1 MAIGPGGLAGATANA
16 RIRPDERFVFAS
28 SGLIRMKTPTMNLRR
43 DARDRNGKSAIAPV
57 EMPGLDNHLCF
68 ALYAAS
74 NHMTRLFVPFLN
86 KLGVTYPQYLVLVV
100 LWERGAQGVG
110 EMALALQMDLGT
122 LSPMLKRLEAKG
134 LVTRRRQAKDER
146 RVLVDLT
153 PKGVSLRKRTEQMLG
168 EFYCFLNMPLDE
180 LFDLKDQL
188 HHFVSSAGPKEV
200 KETKGGPK
208 DTKAVP
214 VKLSEPVS

>member
-1 MAIGPGGLAGATANA
+1 M
-16 RIRPDERFVFAS
+16 
-28 SGLIRMKTPTMNLRR
+28 TMRR
-43 DARDRNGKSAIAPV
+43 DTKKRSGDSAVAPV
-57 EMPGLDNHLCF
+57 EMPALDNHLCF

-74 NHMTRLFVPFLN
+74 NHMTRLFAPFLK

-110 EMALALQMDLGT
+110 ELATALQMDLGT

-134 LVTRRRQAKDER
+134 LVTRRRQAVDER

-153 PKGVSLRKRTEQMLG
+153 ARGTALRKQTEQMLG

-180 LFDLKDQL
+180 LFDLKDRL
-188 HHFVSSAGPKEV
+188 RHFVRSAGPKQI
-200 KETKGGPK
+200 KRT
-208 DTKAVP
+208 P
-214 VKLSEPVS
+214 VNVFEPAF

>member
-1 MAIGPGGLAGATANA
+1 MRHDIK
-16 RIRPDERFVFAS
+16 R
-28 SGLIRMKTPTMNLRR
+28 
-43 DARDRNGKSAIAPV
+43 KSAAAQSSIAPV
-57 EMPGLDNHLCF
+57 EMPGLDSHLCF

-74 NHMTRLFVPFLN
+74 NHMTRLFVPFLK

-110 EMALALQMDLGT
+110 ELATALQMDLGS

-134 LVTRRRQAKDER
+134 FVTRRRQAEDER

-153 PKGVSLRKRTEQMLG
+153 PKGATLRKRTEQMLG

-180 LFDLKDQL
+180 LTDLKDRL
-188 HHFVSSAGPKEV
+188 HHFVNSAG
-200 KETKGGPK
+200 
-208 DTKAVP
+208 
-214 VKLSEPVS
+214 

>member
-1 MAIGPGGLAGATANA
+1 MDMRRVA
-16 RIRPDERFVFAS
+16 RKRSGQS
-28 SGLIRMKTPTMNLRR
+28 S
-43 DARDRNGKSAIAPV
+43 IAPV

-74 NHMTRLFVPFLN
+74 NHMTRLFVPFLK

-110 EMALALQMDLGT
+110 ELASALQMDLGT
-122 LSPMLKRLEAKG
+122 LSPMLKRLAVKG
-134 LVTRRRQAKDER
+134 LVTRQRQTEDER

-188 HHFVSSAGPKEV
+188 RHFVSSAGPK
-200 KETKGGPK
+200 
-208 DTKAVP
+208 DTKATA
-214 VKLSEPVS
+214 VKLSEAAS

>member
-1 MAIGPGGLAGATANA
+1 LAGATANDG
-16 RIRPDERFVFAS
+16 ILINNGS
-28 SGLIRMKTPTMNLRR
+28 SLPAAGRRKMKSRTMNTRR
-43 DARDRNGKSAIAPV
+43 DVRNRSGDSSIAPV

-74 NHMTRLFVPFLN
+74 NHMTRLFVPFLK

-110 EMALALQMDLGT
+110 ELASALQMDLGS

-134 LVTRRRQAKDER
+134 LVTRRRQAEDER

-153 PKGVSLRKRTEQMLG
+153 PKGISLRKRTEQMLG

-180 LFDLKDQL
+180 LFNLKDRL
-188 HHFVSSAGPKEV
+188 RHFVSSAGPKEM
-200 KETKGGPK
+200 KT
-208 DTKAVP
+208 T
-214 VKLSEPVS
+214 KLSEPAS

>member
-1 MAIGPGGLAGATANA
+1 
-16 RIRPDERFVFAS
+16 
-28 SGLIRMKTPTMNLRR
+28 MNMRR
-43 DARDRNGKSAIAPV
+43 DARYRSSKSPVAPV

-74 NHMTRLFVPFLN
+74 NHMTRLFVPFLK

-110 EMALALQMDLGT
+110 ELASALQMDIGS
-122 LSPMLKRLEAKG
+122 LSPMLKRLEVKG
-134 LVTRRRQAKDER
+134 LVTRRRQAEDER

-153 PKGVSLRKRTEQMLG
+153 PRGVALRKRTELMLG

-188 HHFVSSAGPKEV
+188 RHFVSSAGPKEM
-200 KETKGGPK
+200 
-208 DTKAVP
+208 KATP
-214 VKLSEPVS
+214 VKLSEPAL